1 MAGTPEERLADLGIE
16 LPPPPKPAAAYVPW
30 RRIGAT
36 IFTAGQVPVEGGA
49 VRYSGLV
56 GAQLTTDQGAEAA
69 ELCARNVLSVAADA
83 AGGLSGLRAVKLTVF
98 VASAPGFTEQH
109 VVANG
114 ASELIAKVL
123 GDNGAHARSAVGM
136 AALPLNAAVEVE
148 GIFEVLDA

>member
-1 MAGTPEERLADLGIE
+1 MAGTPEERLAELGIE
-16 LPPPPKPAAAYVPW
+16 LPPPPKPAAAYLPW
-30 RRIGAT
+30 RRIGDT

-56 GAQLTTDQGAEAA
+56 GDKLTTDEGAEAA
-69 ELCARNVLSVAADA
+69 ELCARNVLAVAADA
-83 AGGLSGLRAVKLTVF
+83 AGGLSRLRAIKLTVF

-123 GDNGAHARSAVGM
+123 GDNGAHARSAVGV
-136 AALPLNAAVEVE
+136 ASLPLNAAVEVE
-148 GIFEVLDA
+148 GIFEVLA